1 MTFLGMGGSLVGFL
15 LGATGAVVAFLYWL
29 KPPVRRLVVP
39 SRLLWNRLL
48 REKRKSSLLDRLR
61 WWISLMIALFI
72 GLSVATAIGRPEF
85 SPTGVDTRAIT
96 IVIDNSATMSTRMS
110 DGITRW
116 DHAVANAR
124 RLVRGRS
131 AAGEFLIVDTS
142 GQAPPT
148 EPGQRPEA
156 LDVLASLT
164 VSLGGDPRFPPVPE
178 SDAELFFISDGVMV
192 DDVPDEAV
200 LISVFEPADNV
211 GITAFSIDA
220 LPSGPLRYQAFLEV
234 TNASLTAKVV
244 AVRLTGSGGPGQ
256 RYDVTLQPGE
266 SRVRSAD
273 LSGFDRGAIR
283 ATVIS
288 NADAF
293 VADDYAYGF
302 LPVQSPTRV
311 ALITPGSVYLESAL
325 AAEERLTLEVL
336 TPGQYGSGVVADVYI
351 FDRFAPATAPPGP
364 SLLFMPPDADWL
376 ARTTEVLSAPD
387 VTGWNAEHPLL
398 QFVSLV
404 DLRVDRAV
412 RIALP
417 TRSDEP
423 SQGLEGRQAR
433 GVDVVV
439 GSRELPLVVALERS
453 ERSVRV
459 SFALDDSN
467 FPLQPGFPIFLAN
480 TLSWLMSEGVA
491 LSSAPGRIEVP
502 VPMAEVVDLEGN
514 PMATWPLPDR
524 TVFAAPEPGLYT
536 AAGAS
541 RRLRVAVNL
550 TSRRHSSVNAS
561 SFGPEVD
568 SSPIEMPLQG
578 REEGGA
584 PDLWM
589 ILLVL
594 ATLLVAGEWFTYHRR
609 LTV

>member
-1 MTFLGMGGSLVGFL
+1 MTFLGMSVSLVGFL
-15 LGATGAVVAFLYWL
+15 LAATAAVVAFLYWL

-48 REKRKSSLLDRLR
+48 REKRKSTLLDRLR
-61 WWISLMIALFI
+61 WWLSLMIALFI
-72 GLSVATAIGRPEF
+72 GLSVATAIGRPEL

-96 IVIDNSATMSTRMS
+96 IVMDNSATMSTRMS
-110 DGITRW
+110 DGFTRW
-116 DHAVANAR
+116 DHAVEHAR
-124 RLVRGRS
+124 RLIQGRS
-131 AAGEFLIVDTS
+131 ADGEFLIVDTS

-164 VSLGGDPRFPPVPE
+164 VSLGADPRFPTVPE
-178 SDAELFFISDGVMV
+178 SDADLFFISDGVMV
-192 DDVPDEAV
+192 DDVPDAAA
-200 LISVFEPADNV
+200 LISVFEPASNV
-211 GITAFSIDA
+211 GITAFAIDA
-220 LPSGPLRYQAFLEV
+220 LPSGPHRYQAFLEV
-234 TNASLTAKVV
+234 TNASLTTKVV
-244 AVRLTGSGGPGQ
+244 AVRLSGSGGPGQ
-256 RYDVTLQPGE
+256 RYDVTLQAGE
-266 SRVRSAD
+266 SRVRSVD

-288 NADAF
+288 DADAF

-311 ALITPGSVYLESAL
+311 ALITPGSVFLESAL
-325 AAEERLTLEVL
+325 AAEERLALEVL
-336 TPGQYGSGVVADVYI
+336 TPGQYDSGVVADVYI
-351 FDRFAPATAPPGP
+351 FDRFAPVAAPPGP
-364 SLLFMPPDADWL
+364 TLLFLPPDADWL
-376 ARTTEVLSAPD
+376 ARTTEVLSAPH
-387 VTGWNAEHPLL
+387 VTGWDAEHPML

-404 DLRVDRAV
+404 DLRVDRAA

-417 TRSDEP
+417 GRSAEP
-423 SQGLEGRQAR
+423 SQGLEGRQVR
-433 GVDVVV
+433 GVDIVV
-439 GSRELPLVVALERS
+439 GSRELPLVVAS

-480 TLSWLMSEGVA
+480 TLSWLMGERVA

-502 VPMAEVVDLEGN
+502 LPTADVVDLEGN
-514 PMATWPLPDR
+514 RMATWPLPDR
-524 TVFAAPEPGLYT
+524 TVFAASEPGLYT
-536 AAGAS
+536 ASGPS

-561 SFGPEVD
+561 TFGPEVD
-568 SSPIEMPLQG
+568 SSPIEMPRQG
-578 REEGGA
+578 GEDRGA
-584 PDLWM
+584 PDLWA